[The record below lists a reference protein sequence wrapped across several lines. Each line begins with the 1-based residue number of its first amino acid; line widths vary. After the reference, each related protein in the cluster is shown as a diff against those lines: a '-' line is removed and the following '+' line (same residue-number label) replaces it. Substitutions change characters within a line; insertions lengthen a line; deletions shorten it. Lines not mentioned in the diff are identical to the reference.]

1 MQRIDIEGEALGSYL
16 MIMEKELSAEE
27 LRATAII
34 TFTPLH
40 SYLFSSKGQQLY
52 ASATATLKQTRQGA
66 LMMLPGWPSMR

>member
-1 MQRIDIEGEALGSYL
+1 

-52 ASATATLKQTRQGA
+52 ASATATKKQTQEG
-66 LMMLPGWPSMR
+66 MLL